1 MHRFILET
9 GVTIINIEQLFHE
22 AVEAF
27 NNNEMNDDDEDN
39 TEMDTS
45 MKIDHENVLV
55 STGNTSSEHAG
66 RIDFSNCSIS

>member
-9 GVTIINIEQLFHE
+9 GVTIINVEQLFHE

-27 NNNEMNDDDEDN
+27 NNNETNDDD

-45 MKIDHENVLV
+45 MKIDHENA
-55 STGNTSSEHAG
+55 EHAG
-66 RIDFSNCSIS
+66 RIDF